1 MIFIWSNFLCNFFLC
16 FIDRVLNNF
25 LSPSWQIT
33 SLLNYFII
41 LWDIFFLI
49 ESFCIWPDFNMLKSV
64 LSNFQHIYLEYAKKF
79 IFFLK
84 KTYIFYSVHPPP
96 PFCWGLNLQPNF
108 QKGGLDRTS
117 SYRGGLLGKRRGDH
131 FFQKKKKK
139 KKKKKIRNV

>member
-64 LSNFQHIYLEYAKKF
+64 LLNFQHIYLEYAKKF
-79 IFFLK
+79 TFFLK
-84 KTYIFYSVHPPP
+84 KTYIFYSVHPPL
-96 PFCWGLNLQPNF
+96 FAGGWTSNQIF
-108 QKGGLDRTS
+108 KKGGLTGPHLLEGGCWE
-117 SYRGGLLGKRRGDH
+117 RGGGIT
-131 FFQKKKKK
+131 FF